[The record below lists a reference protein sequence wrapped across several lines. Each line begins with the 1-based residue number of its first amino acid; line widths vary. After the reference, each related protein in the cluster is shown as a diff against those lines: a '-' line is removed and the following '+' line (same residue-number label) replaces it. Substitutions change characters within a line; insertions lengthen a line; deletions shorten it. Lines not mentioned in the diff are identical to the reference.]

1 MNSYIQAQ
9 IANMITLTRTFD
21 QACDLVAM
29 QDDGMKSREET
40 KKLKKLHAASEKFRK
55 ELESIK

>member
-1 MNSYIQAQ
+1 MNNYIQAQ
-9 IANMITLTRTFD
+9 ITNMITLTRTFD
-21 QACDLVAM
+21 QACDLAAM

-40 KKLKKLHAASEKFRK
+40 KMLKKLHAASEKFRK